1 MLGVLVADSLRS
13 EVRSTLPNFAIRKR
27 RLVQLI
33 KNGKTAFVPGDGY
46 LNCIDKNDD
55 FLISGFSRR
64 GKVVGDIP
72 GIRFQVAYVAGVRF
86 VCPRQLTLHGNQF

>member
-1 MLGVLVADSLRS
+1 M
-13 EVRSTLPNFAIRKR
+13 
-27 RLVQLI
+27 QLI
-33 KNGKTAFVPGDGY
+33 NNGKAAFVPGDGY

-72 GIRFQVAYVAGVRF
+72 GIRFQVAYVAGFRF
-86 VCPRQLTLHGNQF
+86 VCPLQREEGAGLVLPLVSRRIRCFEEGG